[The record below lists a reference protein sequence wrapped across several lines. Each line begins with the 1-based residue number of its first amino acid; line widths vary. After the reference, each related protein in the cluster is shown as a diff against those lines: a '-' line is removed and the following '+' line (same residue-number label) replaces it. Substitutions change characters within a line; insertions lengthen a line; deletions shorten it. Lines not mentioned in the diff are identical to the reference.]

1 MTNNKSTRK
10 LGWFILVSL
19 AVTLNIGL
27 WTVFGMGGLAIF
39 AFLCLLFVFSSFAYR
54 MATGQEAE

>member
-1 MTNNKSTRK
+1 MNNKT
-10 LGWFILVSL
+10 LGWIILVSL
-19 AVTLNIGL
+19 AGALNIGL